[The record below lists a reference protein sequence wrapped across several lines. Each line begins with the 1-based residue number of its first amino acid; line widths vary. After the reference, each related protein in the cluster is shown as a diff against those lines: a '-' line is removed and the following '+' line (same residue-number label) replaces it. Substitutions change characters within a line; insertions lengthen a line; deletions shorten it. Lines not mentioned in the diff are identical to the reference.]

1 MHRSIAALMSS
12 YKEDPVWAD
21 ILEVIRSH
29 EIDHETTV
37 EEVLAE
43 LAQLD
48 TKETWTRGDVVTCF
62 KEFRKLGFATM
73 TKGVKS
79 KQTRLTWMFPPR
91 AVAEAAMGNPDELQ
105 RLLSGTPITTALTL
119 NAFRGKRD
127 WSLDDLLDALSQLS
141 GLPAKELS
149 IRLTIPEARKILA
162 ASQDISPDDV
172 LIRMG

>member
-1 MHRSIAALMSS
+1 MSS
-12 YKEDPVWAD
+12 YKEDPAWVD

-37 EEVLAE
+37 DEVLAE
-43 LAQLD
+43 LLMLD
-48 TKETWTRGDVVTCF
+48 SKDTWGREDVVTCF

-79 KQTRLTWMFPPR
+79 KKTRLTWMFPPR

-105 RLLSGTPITTALTL
+105 RLLSGTPIAPTFTL
-119 NAFRGKRD
+119 SEFKGRRD
-127 WSLDDLLDALSQLS
+127 WSLDDLMEALSLLS
-141 GLPAKELS
+141 GLPVKELS

-162 ASQDISPDDV
+162 ANQGISPDDV
-172 LIRMG
+172 QIRMG

>member
-21 ILEVIRSH
+21 ILEVIRGH

-91 AVAEAAMGNPDELQ
+91 AVAEAAIGKPRRAATSPVGHPHHDGVDAERVRGESGIG
-105 RLLSGTPITTALTL
+105 RLMTSWTPCRSSAGFPPR
-119 NAFRGKRD
+119 N
-127 WSLDDLLDALSQLS
+127 
-141 GLPAKELS
+141 
-149 IRLTIPEARKILA
+149 
-162 ASQDISPDDV
+162 
-172 LIRMG
+172 

>member
-1 MHRSIAALMSS
+1 MHRSIATLISS
-12 YKEDPVWAD
+12 YQEDPAWSD

-43 LAQLD
+43 LAKLD
-48 TKETWTRGDVVTCF
+48 TKETWSRGDVVTCF
-62 KEFRKLGFATM
+62 KEFRALGFATM

-79 KQTRLTWMFPPR
+79 KKTRLTWMFPPQ

-105 RLLSGTPITTALTL
+105 RLLSGAPITTELTL
-119 NAFRGKRD
+119 NAFKGKRD

-141 GLPAKELS
+141 GLPGKELRL
-149 IRLTIPEARKILA
+149 RLTIPEARTILA

-172 LIRMG
+172 QIRMG